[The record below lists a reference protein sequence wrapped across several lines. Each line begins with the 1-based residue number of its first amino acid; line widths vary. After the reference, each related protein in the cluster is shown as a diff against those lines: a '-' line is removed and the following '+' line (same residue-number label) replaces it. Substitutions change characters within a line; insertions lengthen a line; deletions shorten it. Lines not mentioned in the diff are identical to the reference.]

1 VRRRS
6 ALVAVVLLA
15 GCGSSADPNASI
27 RRDLERGVAQIR
39 TTHDPKRL
47 RAELLRT
54 VARLRRDEAS
64 TAAARRAKRLALAG
78 FTATLRGV
86 QSQINF
92 VDNDSGNIAAATR
105 DAVRADRSLARGAR
119 FLRAAGRALKIQV
132 ALGADRSG
140 H

>member
-1 VRRRS
+1 MRRRS

-27 RRDLERGVAQIR
+27 RRDLDRGVAQIR

-54 VARLRRDEAS
+54 VARLRRDDAS
-64 TAAARRAKRLALAG
+64 TAATRRAKRLALAG

-86 QSQINF
+86 QSQIDF
-92 VDNDSGNIAAATR
+92 VDNDSGNVAAATR
-105 DAVRADRSLARGAR
+105 DAIRADRFLARGSRLLGAAR
-119 FLRAAGRALKIQV
+119 RALE
-132 ALGADRSG
+132 G

>member
-1 VRRRS
+1 VTRRS

-39 TTHDPKRL
+39 TTHDRKQL

-64 TAAARRAKRLALAG
+64 TPAGRRARRLGLAG
-78 FTATLRGV
+78 FAATLRGV
-86 QSQINF
+86 QHQIDF
-92 VDNDSGNIAAATR
+92 EDNDSGNVAAATR
-105 DAVRADRSLARGAR
+105 DAVLANRFLARGGTL
-119 FLRAAGRALKIQV
+119 LRAASRAL
-132 ALGADRSG
+132 AGR
-140 H
+140 

>member
-1 VRRRS
+1 MRRRS
-6 ALVAVVLLA
+6 LLVAVVLLA

-54 VARLRRDEAS
+54 VARLRRDDAS

-86 QSQINF
+86 QSQIDF
-92 VDNDSGNIAAATR
+92 EDNDSGNVAAATR
-105 DAVRADRSLARGAR
+105 DAIRSDRFHARGTR
-119 FLRAAGRALKIQV
+119 LLRAARRALD
-132 ALGADRSG
+132 GR
-140 H
+140 